1 MRMFRGRLEPC
12 KDNLGG
18 IKEIYL
24 FSYDY
29 DKAKLAIGK
38 RGVSITSYP
47 STLIFKYYIKDGNF
61 TENRSDELGDWS
73 QDLSFTLPNQNA
85 LDSFEIQKLM
95 KLELGVIILE
105 RSGVYRLIGA
115 ENGCNIDSSK
125 VTSGGGHADFNG
137 YNIAISGK
145 ERYKS
150 PQIVDFA
157 NSGFTDNEF
166 VFLANNFEY
175 RVLVDN
181 GIFESKE
188 CLIDLLIELE
198 ITDPIAILANRFNDI
213 VIQDSGEFE
222 SKQCL
227 FETLQ
232 EIDIL

>member
-1 MRMFRGRLEPC
+1 MRIFRGRLEPC

-18 IKEIYL
+18 IKEVYL

-29 DKAKLAIGK
+29 DKAKLATGK

-47 STLIFKYYIKDGNF
+47 STIIFKYDVKDGNF

-73 QDLSFTLPNQNA
+73 QDLSFTLHNQNA
-85 LDSFEIQKLM
+85 LDSFEIEKLM
-95 KLELGVIILE
+95 RLELGVIILE
-105 RSGVYRLIGA
+105 WSGVYRLIGA

-125 VTSGGGHADFNG
+125 VSSGGGHADFNG

-157 NSGFTDNEF
+157 NSGFTDNEI
-166 VFLANNFEY
+166 VFLANNFEA
-175 RVLVDN
+175 RVL
-181 GIFESKE
+181 
-188 CLIDLLIELE
+188 
-198 ITDPIAILANRFNDI
+198 
-213 VIQDSGEFE
+213 QDSGEFE